1 MNKRR
6 KMNELEKIAESINQF
21 LLKEKYDGGAAAF
34 THYINNLDSTNRD
47 YYREDAYHFIK
58 DVTEEVFPELELDD
72 ESIEDI
78 LTLYI
83 RDYRLS
89 PVFKHDDNHELTF
102 IDLFA
107 GIGGFRLALQGQGGK
122 SVFSS
127 EWDKYSKKTF
137 LANYGEL
144 PFGDITKIDE
154 KAIPDHD
161 ILLAGF
167 PCQPFSLAGVSK
179 KNSLGR
185 NHGFLDET
193 QGTLFF
199 DIARILKEKRPKAFI
214 LENVK
219 NLRSHDKGKTV
230 QVIMETLRKLGYE
243 VSAEVLDA
251 KYYVPQHRERI
262 FIVGFNKEHFNTEKK
277 ISFPQ
282 PEKDPKQLI
291 DSDVLLPESAVDKK
305 YTLSDKLW
313 GYLKAYA
320 EKHRQKGN
328 GFGYG
333 IADLYGVTRTLS
345 ARYHKD
351 GSEILVSRGKN
362 RNPRRLTPEECRR
375 LMGFPENFKIAGT
388 GVSDTQLYRQFG
400 NSVAVPVVEAVAG
413 RVIEYMKHNLLN
425 VEIMRDKEVNEP
437 QVEDSEHKITA

>member
-1 MNKRR
+1 MEK
-6 KMNELEKIAESINQF
+6 LEKIAERINPF
-21 LLKEKYDGGAAAF
+21 LQKDKYAGRSAEFTHFISNLDNPARGLYRGGA
-34 THYINNLDSTNRD
+34 Y
-47 YYREDAYHFIK
+47 EFIM
-58 DVTEEVFPELELDD
+58 DIAEEIEPELELST
-72 ESIEDI
+72 ESIETVLDI
-78 LTLYI
+78 YLHNYKPEPPFQHPK
-83 RDYRLS
+83 S
-89 PVFKHDDNHELTF
+89 PEFTF

-107 GIGGFRLALQGQGGK
+107 GIGGFRLALQGHGGK

-127 EWDKYSKKTF
+127 EWDKYSKKTY

-144 PFGDITKIDE
+144 PFGDITKVDE
-154 KAIPDHD
+154 KDIPDHD
-161 ILLAGF
+161 VLLAGF

-199 DIARILKEKRPKAFI
+199 DIARIIKEKRPKAFI

-219 NLRSHDKGKTV
+219 NLRSHDKGRTFA
-230 QVIMETLRKLGYE
+230 VIMDTLDKLNYQ
-243 VSAEVLDA
+243 VSADILDA

-262 FIVGFNKEHFNTEKK
+262 FIVGFDRNTYNPDMKF
-277 ISFPQ
+277 SFPEQ
-282 PEKDPKQLI
+282 NGDPIQLV
-291 DSDVLLPESAVDKK
+291 DSNVLAPVVDKK

-328 GFGYG
+328 GFGFG
-333 IADLYGVTRTLS
+333 LADPYGVTRTLS

-351 GSEILVSRGKN
+351 GSEILVSQGKKM
-362 RNPRRLTPEECRR
+362 NPRRLTPEECRR
-375 LMGFPENFKIAGT
+375 LMGFPEEFRIKDT

-413 RVIEYMKHNLLN
+413 RVIEHMKNSLLN
-425 VEIMRDKEVNEP
+425 SENMNDTEVNEP
-437 QVEDSEHKITA
+437 IEEDSEHRFTA

>member
-1 MNKRR
+1 MDI
-6 KMNELEKIAESINQF
+6 LKIAEKLNDHI
-21 LLKEKYDGGAAAF
+21 LKDKYADGAAAF
-34 THYINNLDSTNRD
+34 THYTND
-47 YYREDAYHFIK
+47 LNDKAQIIYRENSYEFVR
-58 DVTEEVFPELELDD
+58 DVAEEIGYKEELDTDHIKLIID
-72 ESIEDI
+72 EY
-78 LTLYI
+78 L
-83 RDYRLS
+83 
-89 PVFKHDDNHELTF
+89 KNHKFQPSFPSRQNSDFTF

-107 GIGGFRLALQGQGGK
+107 GIGGFRLAMQKHGGK

-127 EWDKYSKKTF
+127 EWDRYSKKTY

-154 KAIPDHD
+154 ESIPDHE

-199 DIARILKEKRPKAFI
+199 DIARIIKEKRPKAFI

-219 NLRSHDKGKTV
+219 NLRSHDKGRTFA
-230 QVIMETLRKLGYE
+230 VILETLDKLNYQ
-243 VSAEVLDA
+243 VSADILDA

-262 FIVGFNKEHFNTEKK
+262 FIVGFDRNTVSADVKF
-277 ISFPQ
+277 SFPEQ
-282 PEKDPKQLI
+282 DSDPVQLI
-291 DSDVLLPESAVDKK
+291 DSDVLSPVVDKK

-320 EKHRQKGN
+320 EKHRKKGN
-328 GFGYG
+328 GFGFG
-333 IADLYGVTRTLS
+333 MADPYGVTRTLS

-351 GSEILVSRGKN
+351 GSEILVSQGNKK
-362 RNPRRLTPEECRR
+362 NPRRLTPEECRR
-375 LMGFPENFKIAGT
+375 LMGFPENFKIKGT

-413 RVIEYMKHNLLN
+413 RVIEHMKNNLITSEN
-425 VEIMRDKEVNEP
+425 MRETEVNEP
-437 QVEDSEHKITA
+437 IVEDSEHRFTA

>member
-1 MNKRR
+1 MNT
-6 KMNELEKIAESINQF
+6 LEKIAESINKF
-21 LLKEKYDGGAAAF
+21 LQKEKYARSAAEF
-34 THYINNLDSTNRD
+34 THFISNLNNHSRSF
-47 YYREDAYHFIK
+47 YREGAYEFVM
-58 DVTEEVFPELELDD
+58 DVAEELDPKSRLNK
-72 ESIEDI
+72 EAIKE
-78 LTLYI
+78 TLEVY
-83 RDYRLS
+83 LS
-89 PVFKHDDNHELTF
+89 EHKLKPAFPHNKRPDFTF

-107 GIGGFRLALQGQGGK
+107 GIGGFRLALQGLGGK

-127 EWDKYSKKTF
+127 EWDKYSKKTYM
-137 LANYGEL
+137 ANYGEL
-144 PFGDITKIDE
+144 PFGDITKVDE
-154 KAIPDHD
+154 KDIPDHD

-199 DIARILKEKRPKAFI
+199 DIARIIKEKRPKAFI

-219 NLRSHDKGKTV
+219 NLRSHDKGRTFA
-230 QVIMETLRKLGYE
+230 VIMETLDKLNYQ
-243 VSAEVLDA
+243 VSADILDA

-262 FIVGFNKEHFNTEKK
+262 FIVGFDRNTYNPDMKF
-277 ISFPQ
+277 SFPEQ
-282 PEKDPKQLI
+282 SGDPLQLI
-291 DSDVLLPESAVDKK
+291 DSNVLLPEVDKK

-313 GYLKAYA
+313 DYLKSYA

-328 GFGYG
+328 GFGFG
-333 IADLYGVTRTLS
+333 LADLYGVTRTLS

-351 GSEILVSRGKN
+351 GSEILVSQGKN
-362 RNPRRLTPEECRR
+362 KNPRRLTPEECRR
-375 LMGFPENFKIAGT
+375 LMGFPEEFRIKDT

-413 RVIEYMKHNLLN
+413 RVIEHMKNNLLSPDSMN
-425 VEIMRDKEVNEP
+425 DTEVNEP
-437 QVEDSEHKITA
+437 IVEDSEHRFTA